1 MLVQV
6 PLSEPVSSKCRSGLQ
21 PLRSW
26 NQLGRRG
33 LMALGRTK
41 VQYLTLRLATI
52 LLFRQGC
59 SGLGLL
65 LLDQQDDT

>member
-1 MLVQV
+1 
-6 PLSEPVSSKCRSGLQ
+6 
-21 PLRSW
+21 
-26 NQLGRRG
+26 
-33 LMALGRTK
+33 MALGRTK